1 MTVTEIDVE
10 RQVESVRRFN
20 RFYTRQIGVL
30 DEGLLASPYSLTEV
44 RVLYE
49 LAHRDQPT
57 ATEVARALGLD
68 AGYLSRIL
76 RGFQERGLADSTPS
90 EADGRQNLLRLTA
103 QGRATFDTLDSRA
116 RVAIGALL
124 GRLPAPD
131 QRRLVAAME
140 AVEAVLAAEPD
151 SREPYLL
158 RPHQSGDMGWIVH
171 RHGVL
176 YAQEYGFDE
185 RFEALVAEIVAK
197 FIRELDPERERCWI
211 AERDSEIIGS
221 VCLVKESKQV
231 ARASPLLAGRTEG
244 ARAGPRPP
252 PGRRMHPLRA
262 ALQLRQDHPL
272 HRCRAARRPSPLRRR
287 RLPPRPR
294 GTAPQLGT
302 RLHRPDL
309 GARAVSGA
317 APPACALPTPAPP
330 GSGGC
335 RP

>member
-1 MTVTEIDVE
+1 MTATVTEIDVE

-76 RGFQERGLADSTPS
+76 RGFQQRGLADSTPS

-103 QGRATFDTLDSRA
+103 QGRETFDTLDARA
-116 RVAIGALL
+116 RVAIGAML

-140 AVEAVLAAEPD
+140 TVEAVLAAEPD

-176 YAQEYGFDE
+176 YAQEHGFDE

-211 AERDSEIIGS
+211 AERDGEIIGS

-231 ARASPLLAGRTEG
+231 ARLRLLLVEPK
-244 ARAGPRPP
+244 ARGLGL
-252 PGRRMHPLRA
+252 GRRLIGECIRFARRCGYDKITLYTDAELRA
-262 ALQLRQDHPL
+262 ARHLYEDAGFRLVREEP
-272 HRCRAARRPSPLRRR
+272 HRSW
-287 RLPPRPR
+287 
-294 GTAPQLGT
+294 G
-302 RLHRPDL
+302 PDSIGQTWEL
-309 GARAVSGA
+309 
-317 APPACALPTPAPP
+317 AL
-330 GSGGC
+330 
-335 RP
+335 